1 MSKQHPRDF
10 GRKLNYLRL
19 QKGLTLQ
26 ELARQLGHSAHGY
39 ISELESGKKVPTV
52 ELVLKVSDLFGVSTD
67 QLIRDELSIGDS
79 HSLESSSRN
88 NC

>member
-1 MSKQHPRDF
+1 MSKNPPRNF

-19 QKGLTLQ
+19 QNGLTLQ

-52 ELVLKVSDLFGVSTD
+52 EFVLKVSDLFGVPTD

-79 HSLESSSRN
+79 HSSKPSSRN
-88 NC
+88 NY